1 MGLALD
7 EPAGE
12 KDERLE
18 SDGISFIIDKKLSKN
33 LKEITID
40 YRTSW
45 FGKGFTVRAAGA
57 YQC

>member
-1 MGLALD
+1 LGLALD

-12 KDERLE
+12 KDEKLE
-18 SDGISFIIDKKLSKN
+18 SDGVSFIIDKKLSKS
-33 LKEITID
+33 LREITID
-40 YRTSW
+40 YRNSW